1 MRTLWGLVLGLFLF
15 FPGTVL
21 LQWAAKASGLYQNL
35 TLSEACLVIIMVLL
49 TVFVVQHRPGG
60 VAAEEQQRRL
70 RRQAA
75 GTRPRPYG
83 SETRPSGSRPSR
95 RDWD

>member
-1 MRTLWGLVLGLFLF
+1 MRTLWGLIIGLFLF

-21 LQWAAKASGLYQNL
+21 LQWAAKALGLYQNL

-49 TVFVVQHRPGG
+49 TIFVVQHRPTG
-60 VAAEEQQRRL
+60 VAAQEQQRQA

-83 SETRPSGSRPSR
+83 HETRPTGSRPSR
-95 RDWD
+95 RDWE